1 MPNDKP
7 PNPNGK
13 KPPESLHFAR
23 SQVECRRCHR
33 SFEHFVIEEID
44 DLVQLRCGDGLIA
57 QIRITCMHCGWLF
70 SWDVNAKKLEEM
82 SITYGAIVKR
92 LYSAE

>member
-1 MPNDKP
+1 MPNDKQ

-13 KPPESLHFAR
+13 KPPESLHFQR
-23 SQVECRRCHR
+23 DRVTCQRCKR
-33 SFEHFVIEEID
+33 TFEGFVIEEID
-44 DLVQLRCGDGLIA
+44 NLAQLRCGDVLISK
-57 QIRITCMHCGWLF
+57 TEMVCLHCGWVFHWSVREKDL
-70 SWDVNAKKLEEM
+70 VEM